1 MKTTTLVASLLCG
14 PVRAA
19 CLFAT
24 LSALHAQLA
33 PAPAL
38 VPPKDEILE
47 LSPFVISS
55 ERETGWSAND
65 TLSATRTKQPLK
77 DVPIAID
84 AITADFMEDL
94 GLFTAD
100 DVANFVSNVYAAPLM
115 ENDNQQGGF
124 AFRGLSTSGN
134 LSRNYFRWGIPN
146 DTYNVERIDFGKGSN
161 SLIFGEVEPGGMG
174 SIFTKRPQSRN
185 FATTLGQYN
194 SDGAYRFQL
203 DLNRRLRPNLS
214 LRFNVVRRQEKT
226 FQDASAYKFE
236 GETLAVV
243 WQPFKHTSIRIE
255 GEQGKWDSTRG
266 WASVRVR
273 EQSARGLG
281 YNAAGTYYTSAGTWI
296 IQSTLPSIDR
306 GGGNG
311 SAGGEPT
318 LIEGGSFDVT
328 MRNAAGALV
337 GTKRVNGLPMHY
349 NLRGAFDNQARPF
362 NALSVSI
369 EQKAGPVNLELAYNH
384 QAQHQ
389 DRNDNSFDGPIN
401 LDVNGRPYMDATS
414 DRKRFASEAHAFRG
428 SAAYLWNKFKWTQ
441 QLLVASAEYR
451 ENGSLNY
458 RLQGYNA
465 KKVLAGTA
473 STIDISNDRG
483 RLRVYLDDP
492 GFYSRAFYDRM
503 QFTNLPVTAAVD
515 MRMLGFFASGTDAAD
530 GTAWSRT
537 ASASVFASGKYF
549 GGRLQS
555 LVGVRRD
562 ESRLW
567 EYRTSRY
574 LGPFNEAI
582 APPKRKA
589 ALPGDYT
596 ENQAMNQG
604 ANTMS
609 GGLTWAL
616 TKDINVYGVYSES
629 FRFQDAVTFDNIRFG
644 PITGVTKEIGLKGS
658 LLEERVGFTV
668 SAFDID
674 RQNVVLSYNNLIGLN
689 ADELEDL
696 MNPNDVLP
704 GNPRYKY
711 SAPGTASGARN
722 YPSTENSTGADLT
735 VMIRPTKG
743 LQLRFTLARTQV
755 QGEPDLSSFRAY
767 YDAAVKRGNEAAGVL
782 STARLLLD
790 SLDIKSKPA
799 GARASPWSASWIV
812 DYTFA
817 RGTWQLLRG
826 VRMGINGSWRDD
838 YLLGLPNGQEMIG
851 GSSHLVH
858 AYIMRD
864 QKIWGQNV
872 RIRAGVKNLTDLENG
887 DVRKTSFTTLATGP
901 NIYRYSYVMPPQYD
915 LSLTVRF

>member
-1 MKTTTLVASLLCG
+1 LAGIALVATG
-14 PVRAA
+14 VAGAQTAPVAPLAA
-19 CLFAT
+19 AANT
-24 LSALHAQLA
+24 EA
-33 PAPAL
+33 
-38 VPPKDEILE
+38 VT
-47 LSPFVISS
+47 LSPFIIAT

-65 TLSATRTKQPLK
+65 TLSATRTKQALK

-100 DVANFVSNVYAAPLM
+100 QVANFVSNVYAAPLM

-134 LSRNYFRWGIPN
+134 LSRNYFRWAIPN

-174 SIFTKRPQSRN
+174 SIFTKRPQPRN
-185 FATTLGQYN
+185 FVTALSQYD
-194 SDGAYRFQL
+194 SEGAYRFQI
-203 DLNRRLRPNLS
+203 DVNRRLRSNLS
-214 LRFNVVRRQEKT
+214 LRLNAVRRQEKT

-236 GETLAVV
+236 GETLALV

-266 WASVRVR
+266 FASVRIR

-281 YNAAGTYYTSAGTWI
+281 YSAAGAYYTSAGAWI
-296 IQSTLPSIDR
+296 LQSTLPAIDR
-306 GGGNG
+306 GSGNAV
-311 SAGGEPT
+311 AGGEPT
-318 LIEGGSFDVT
+318 LIEGRYFDVS

-362 NALSVSI
+362 NALSIAI
-369 EQKAGPVNLELAYNH
+369 EQKAGPVDLELAYNH

-389 DRNDNSFDGPIN
+389 DRNDNSFDGPIS
-401 LDVNGRPYMDATS
+401 LDVNGRPFMDSTT
-414 DRKRFASEAHAFRG
+414 DRKRFGSEAHAFRG
-428 SAAYLWNKFKWTQ
+428 SAAYFWNKLKWTQ
-441 QLLVASAEYR
+441 QLFVAAAEYR
-451 ENGSLNY
+451 ENSVLNY
-458 RLQGYNA
+458 RLQGYNVRR
-465 KKVLAGTA
+465 VLAGAA
-473 STIDISNDRG
+473 SAIDVSNDRG

-503 QFTNLPVTAAVD
+503 QFDNLPVTSAVD

-530 GTAWSRT
+530 GTSWSRS
-537 ASASVFASGKYF
+537 AAASVFASGKYF

-562 ESRLW
+562 QSRLW
-567 EYRTSRY
+567 EYKTSRY
-574 LGPFNEAI
+574 IGPFNEAI
-582 APPKRKA
+582 TPPKRKA

-604 ANTMS
+604 ANTLS
-609 GGLTWAL
+609 SGLTWAL
-616 TKDINVYGVYSES
+616 TKNINVYGVYSES
-629 FRFQDAVTFDNIRFG
+629 FRFQDAVTFDNVRFG
-644 PITGVTKEIGLKGS
+644 PITGVTREIGLKGS
-658 LLEERVGFTV
+658 LLEERVGFTLG
-668 SAFDID
+668 AFDID
-674 RQNVVLSYNNLIGLN
+674 RQNVVLSYNNIVNLN
-689 ADELEDL
+689 TDQIEDL

-711 SAPGTASGARN
+711 SAPGTGSAARN

-735 VMIRPTKG
+735 LMIRPSKG

-755 QGEPDLSSFRAY
+755 QGEPDLKSFRAY
-767 YDAAVKRGNEAAGVL
+767 YDAAVQRGNEAAGLL

-790 SLDIKSKPA
+790 SLDIKNKPS
-799 GARASPWSASWIV
+799 GARASPWSASWVV
-812 DYTFA
+812 DYAFA
-817 RGTWQLLRG
+817 RSVWQPLRG
-826 VRMGINGSWRDD
+826 VRLGINGSWRDD
-838 YLLGLPNGQEMIG
+838 YLFGIPSGQEMIG
-851 GSSHLVH
+851 GSTHLVH

-864 QKIWGQNV
+864 QKIWGQQV
-872 RIRAGVKNLTDLENG
+872 RLRAGVRNLVDLENG
-887 DVRKTSFTTLATGP
+887 AVRKTSFTTLASGA
-901 NIYRYSYVMPPQYD
+901 NLYRYSYVMPPQYD
-915 LSLTVRF
+915 IALTVKF